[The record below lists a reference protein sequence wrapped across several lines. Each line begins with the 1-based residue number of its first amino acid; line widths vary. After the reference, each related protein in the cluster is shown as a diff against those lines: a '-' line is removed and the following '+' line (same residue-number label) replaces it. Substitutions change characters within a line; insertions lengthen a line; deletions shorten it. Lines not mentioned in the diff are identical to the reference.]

1 MSKTKTTNSRNN
13 SKKSERAIEL
23 TKENWNKFLSCA
35 KELNKT
41 PDFIVNE
48 VLSNIPLIPVPG
60 KAVK

>member
-23 TKENWNKFLSCA
+23 TKTNWNDVLRCA
-35 KELNKT
+35 EKLNKT

-48 VLSNIPLIPVPG
+48 VLSKIELIP
-60 KAVK
+60 ANS